1 MKIEI
6 VFLCDQEAD
15 CKTSPR
21 CGKECIRTT
30 DIEHAKNFAFVSV
43 NEEKSAYIE
52 TAVGIAKLSEDAARK
67 FSLQVQTEI
76 GGTDDKTVCHLDS
89 PCPYQ
94 TEAIEVKE

>member
-1 MKIEI
+1 MNIEI

-30 DIEHAKNFAFVSV
+30 NIEHAKNFAFVSV

-52 TAVGIAKLSEDAARK
+52 TGESYFVSSFTGYEHKRRATG
-67 FSLQVQTEI
+67 
-76 GGTDDKTVCHLDS
+76 
-89 PCPYQ
+89 
-94 TEAIEVKE
+94 